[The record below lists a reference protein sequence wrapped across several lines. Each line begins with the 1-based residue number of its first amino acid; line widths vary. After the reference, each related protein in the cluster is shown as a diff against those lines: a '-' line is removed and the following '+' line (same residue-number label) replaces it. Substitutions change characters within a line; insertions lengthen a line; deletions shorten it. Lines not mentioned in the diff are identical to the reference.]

1 MILRLNG
8 LVLILFALMAT
19 GVLRLAEGLEWQD
32 GAGYRLA
39 KLPVPAQGKVGFTIT
54 TASQGNE
61 TNHNHYHGLTA
72 ALASALAGNEINIET
87 LDAKKIDDIGVITLV
102 VDQYKRALHVLNNA
116 GWKPIEEDT
125 MLVRVADE
133 PGAIAHLAKRLRDS
147 DLHIRSMRVV
157 QHHGDWGAI
166 AVSADPIKKRR
177 AT

>member
-1 MILRLNG
+1 M
-8 LVLILFALMAT
+8 
-19 GVLRLAEGLEWQD
+19 
-32 GAGYRLA
+32 
-39 KLPVPAQGKVGFTIT
+39 
-54 TASQGNE
+54 
-61 TNHNHYHGLTA
+61 TA
-72 ALASALAGNEINIET
+72 ALASALDGNEINIET

-116 GWKPIEEDT
+116 GWNPIEEDT

-166 AVSADPIKKRR
+166 AVSADPIEKARDLVKGELFSI
-177 AT
+177 APAV